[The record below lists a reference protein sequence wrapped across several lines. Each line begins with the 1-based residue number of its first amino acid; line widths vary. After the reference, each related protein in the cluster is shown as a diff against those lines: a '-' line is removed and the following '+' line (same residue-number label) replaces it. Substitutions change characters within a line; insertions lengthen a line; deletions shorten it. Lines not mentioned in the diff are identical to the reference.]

1 MEALIKN
8 WTGTLT
14 VISTSPERLLQ
25 FDTSPT
31 GGIHSPFEIMS
42 MLGRYLMTYAVDF
55 LDFLDLFSIQL
66 FMPSVFGN
74 VENTDQ

>member
-1 MEALIKN
+1 
-8 WTGTLT
+8 
-14 VISTSPERLLQ
+14 
-25 FDTSPT
+25 
-31 GGIHSPFEIMS
+31 